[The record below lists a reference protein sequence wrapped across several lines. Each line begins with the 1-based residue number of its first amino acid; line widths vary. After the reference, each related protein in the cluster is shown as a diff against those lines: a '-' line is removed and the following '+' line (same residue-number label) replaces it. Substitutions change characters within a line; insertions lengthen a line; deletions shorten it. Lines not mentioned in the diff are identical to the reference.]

1 MQAIKNGIK
10 CTLRTPGKTL
20 LFVLILTIIAALLAV
35 SFSVFFA
42 VRGYLDDCE
51 DYFHTIAELEY
62 VGRDY
67 PDPFVYD
74 EAVGAAAE
82 ENAALLNELLSSDAA
97 ISFEPA
103 SACVAVSGEM
113 HRWDNNVYDPDAAVI
128 KVHVMSYDTNLDLY
142 NVLVSESLYSR
153 KDYTNR
159 LLMVSG
165 DKDEGL
171 SLVSGC
177 DYVIVGRFFKGNTSN
192 PWFSQQPLS
201 YEENGETVIVDKPI
215 PAEELGENSV
225 YERLAYEL
233 HMRNDSVRV
242 TYTSSIEDL
251 YPFHQQILQLKSGRF
266 FTEEEYENRAAVC
279 IVSERI
285 AGLLGAKVGD
295 TIDFDVFGADGDI
308 YASSTLRRV
317 DSRRYE
323 IVGIQ
328 TDSDSFPYRVFMP
341 DKGAADAGIS
351 QVNGYTLGQFRLKN
365 SRASAFLEEAEP
377 LTERGFRVNVYDQ
390 GYAAATEPIR
400 ELLLISGIFLAVCL
414 LLAVCALA
422 LQSHLFISRQR
433 ETALTMFDLGSGKA
447 HVYVYFL
454 AAALALTFIAAVAG
468 CFAGK
473 LLENRVFGIL
483 KDYASQFKDMDTRF
497 SSSSIALTRTLE
509 FSPKSSL
516 APYLAAALLLI
527 AGSLIFTLAFSAGA
541 LQNKAARTKKK
552 RAAKKR
558 AVVNR
563 AAHTSHLSGF
573 FKYSLL
579 SMRRGLVR
587 TLAVVLMGLVAAVF
601 FGRLTASADGYR
613 TQLDA
618 YRASARITGYATDL
632 EGHRMNGL
640 VLKQK
645 PIVKLYMTDMVDDC
659 CVTTNLG
666 HIAFIYQVGETYV
679 EHKPPQS
686 SYAYETMFDKVYKS
700 SAWTGVS
707 SVRNS
712 PLFHYSKSGEVE
724 WLEGYSDKDF
734 TQSEV
739 KTFTNYYWDFKLD
752 EAVEE
757 EAEYRTGEPI
767 CAISRNMMEEYG
779 ISLGDELQAIVA
791 YYYQGNAILSYE
803 ELKVAAVYTSS
814 TMSTEVFSPST
825 YVPKDLAFEAMEELA
840 ESEDGDWSAGTVF
853 FCGTRVTVEEYE
865 AMLEMG
871 VFPGRSYSSFTF
883 RLKDNDRL
891 DELRDTL
898 IESGWTFIRSGNR
911 AHSPVIVEDE
921 MFLSTTQSMQRQ
933 IQYITVLYSALYIM
947 AGVIGFV
954 LAWLM
959 TMSRRKEIAV
969 QRALGTPP
977 IRIALNFFFEQAL
990 LILIGLALGVGVSKL
1005 TGADPTK
1012 LSLTLCAAFFGV
1024 WSVSALI
1031 CLITSLVKRSYAAL
1045 TEPE

>member
-20 LFVLILTIIAALLAV
+20 LFALILTIIAALLAV

-82 ENAALLNELLSSDAA
+82 ENAALIEELMGSDAV

-103 SACVAVSGEM
+103 SAYVAVSGDM

-128 KVHVMSYDTNLDLY
+128 KVRVMSYDSNLDLY

-165 DKDEGL
+165 DADEGM
-171 SLVSGC
+171 SLEPHR

-192 PWFSQQPLS
+192 PWFSQQALA
-201 YEENGETVIVDKPI
+201 YEENGETVLVGKPI
-215 PAEELGENSV
+215 FVEELGDNSI

-266 FTEEEYENRAAVC
+266 FTEEEYEDKAKVC

-295 TIDFDVFGADGDI
+295 TINFDVFGAEGDI
-308 YASSTLRRV
+308 YDSSALRAA
-317 DSRRYE
+317 DSGEYE

-341 DKGAADAGIS
+341 DKGAANAGIVP
-351 QVNGYTLGQFRLKN
+351 VNGYTLGQFRLKN
-365 SRASAFLEEAEP
+365 SGASAFLEEAEP
-377 LTERGFRVNVYDQ
+377 LFERGFRVNVYDQ
-390 GYAAATEPIR
+390 GYSAATEPIR

-433 ETALTMFDLGSGKA
+433 ETALTMYDLGSGRA
-447 HVYVYFL
+447 HVCVYFL
-454 AAALALTFIAAVAG
+454 AAAIALTAIAAVAG
-468 CFAGK
+468 CFVGK

-509 FSPKSSL
+509 FSPKPSL
-516 APYLAAALLLI
+516 APYAAAVLLLL

-541 LQNKAARTKKK
+541 LKNKAAGTRKK

-558 AVVNR
+558 AAINR
-563 AAHTSHLSGF
+563 AAHTSKLSGF

-579 SMRRGLVR
+579 SMRRGIVR
-587 TLAVVLMGLVAAVF
+587 TLAVILMGLVAAVF
-601 FGRLTASADGYR
+601 FGRLTASADGYK

-618 YRASARITGYATDL
+618 YRESAKITGYATDL

-645 PIVKLYMTDMVDDC
+645 PIMKLYMTDMVDDC

-666 HIAFIYQVGETYV
+666 HISFIYQVGETYV
-679 EHKPPQS
+679 EHKTPQS

-707 SVRNS
+707 SVQNS
-712 PLFHYSKSGEVE
+712 PMFHYSESGSVE
-724 WLEGYSDKDF
+724 WLDGYSDEDF
-734 TQSEV
+734 KRSEI
-739 KTFTNYYWDFKLD
+739 KTFTNYYWDHRMD
-752 EAVEE
+752 QAIEE

-767 CAISRNMMEEYG
+767 CALSSNMMEEYG
-779 ISLGDELQAIVA
+779 IKLGDELDAIVA
-791 YYYQGNAILSYE
+791 FYYQGNAILSYE
-803 ELKVAAVYTSS
+803 KLKVVASYTSS
-814 TMSTEVFSPST
+814 TMSTEVYSPST
-825 YVPKDLAFEAMEELA
+825 YVLRDLAFEAMEEHPD
-840 ESEDGDWSAGTVF
+840 SEDGDWAAGTVY
-853 FCGTRVTVEEYE
+853 FCDTRVTVKEYN
-865 AMLEMG
+865 AMLDMG
-871 VFPGRSYSSFTF
+871 VFPGRTYSSFTF
-883 RLKDNDRL
+883 RLKDNSRL

-898 IESGWTFIRSGNR
+898 IDSDWTFIRSGNR

-921 MFLSTTQSMQRQ
+921 MFLNTTQSMQRQ

-977 IRIALNFFFEQAL
+977 VRIALNFFFEQAL
-990 LILIGLALGVGVSKL
+990 LILVGLAIGVGVSKL
-1005 TGADPTK
+1005 TGAAPTG

-1031 CLITSLVKRSYAAL
+1031 CLITSLTKRSYAAL